1 VTVSIVVPAYNNAG
15 FIESTMRSI
24 LAQTH
29 TDLEI
34 VVADHGSTDGT
45 LDRLQQFAGDPRVSI
60 LTTEAGGGAVRN
72 WNRVSEAATGE
83 FVKLVCGDDI
93 IEPTMVQR
101 QLALFDGGVVLVA
114 SSRSIVDAE
123 EKVIIR
129 NRGLGGLE
137 GRHTGDAAT
146 RATVRSGTNLFGEPA
161 CVMMRRD
168 ALAAAGFWSP
178 TESYLIDEAT
188 YVSVLE
194 HGDFVGVREPL
205 AKFRVNGEQWS
216 VRLAKQ
222 QAAQAIAFHNRL
234 KSQRPGLLSS
244 ADVALGNT
252 RARANAL
259 ARRALYVVLGRRMR
273 RAKSAA

>member
-101 QLALFDGGVVLVA
+101 QLDLFDDGVALVA
-114 SSRSIVDAE
+114 SSRSIVDAD

-168 ALAAAGFWSP
+168 ALASAGFWSP

-244 ADVALGNT
+244 ADVALGNA

>member
-1 VTVSIVVPAYNNAG
+1 MTVSIVVPAYNNAS

-34 VVADHGSTDGT
+34 VVADHGSTDDT
-45 LDRLQQFAGDPRVSI
+45 LARLQQYATDPRVSI

-93 IEPTMVQR
+93 IEPTMVER
-101 QLALFDGGVVLVA
+101 QLALFDDGVALVA
-114 SSRSIVDAE
+114 SSRSIVDAD
-123 EKVIIR
+123 EKTIIR
-129 NRGLGGLE
+129 NRGLGALE
-137 GRHTGDAAT
+137 GRRTGDEAIK
-146 RATVRSGTNLFGEPA
+146 ATVRSGTNLFGEPA

-168 ALAAAGFWSP
+168 ALAAVGFWSP
-178 TESYLIDEAT
+178 TEHYLIDEAT

-205 AKFRVNGEQWS
+205 AKFRVNGAQWS
-216 VRLAKQ
+216 VRLAKE

-234 KSQRPGLLSS
+234 NTRRPGLLSS
-244 ADVALGNT
+244 ADVALGNA

-259 ARRALYVVLGRRMR
+259 ARRALYVVLGQRMR
-273 RAKSAA
+273 RAKGTA

>member
-101 QLALFDGGVVLVA
+101 QLALFDDGVALVA
-114 SSRSIVDAE
+114 SSRSIVDAD

-168 ALAAAGFWSP
+168 ALASAGFWSP

-244 ADVALGNT
+244 ADVALGNA